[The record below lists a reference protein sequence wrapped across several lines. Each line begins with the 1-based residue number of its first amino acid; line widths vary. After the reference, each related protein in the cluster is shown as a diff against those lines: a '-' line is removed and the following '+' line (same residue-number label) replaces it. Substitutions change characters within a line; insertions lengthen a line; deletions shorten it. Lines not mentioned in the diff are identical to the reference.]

1 MTQEYNITETIDK
14 LRFFENSIKIMITE
28 GSEMQI
34 AITRGGEDK
43 HCHPD
48 IFTSFKAEDDMYKAF
63 LSYLKKEALLLKEQ
77 LKTELD
83 IESYIYTEER

>member
-14 LRFFENSIKIMITE
+14 LRFFENSIKIMTTE

-34 AITRGGEDK
+34 SIRKGGVDRS
-43 HCHPD
+43 CHPD
-48 IFTSFKAEDDMYKAF
+48 LFTSFKAEDDMYKAF

-77 LKTELD
+77 LKTKLD
-83 IESYIYTEER
+83 IESYIYTEEK

>member
-14 LRFFENSIKIMITE
+14 LRFFENSIKIMTTE

-34 AITRGGEDK
+34 SVSKGGE
-43 HCHPD
+43 HRNRLPD

-83 IESYIYTEER
+83 IESYIYTEDK

>member
-14 LRFFENSIKIMITE
+14 LRFFENSIKIMTTE
-28 GSEMQI
+28 GSTMQI
-34 AITRGGEDK
+34 SIKKGEGK
-43 HCHPD
+43 NNIAPD
-48 IFTSFKAEDDMYKAF
+48 VFTSFKAEDDMYKAF

-83 IESYIYTEER
+83 IESYIYTEEK

>member
-14 LRFFENSIKIMITE
+14 LRFFENSIKIMTTE
-28 GSEMQI
+28 GTTMQI
-34 AITRGGEDK
+34 SIRKGEGK
-43 HCHPD
+43 NNIAPD
-48 IFTSFKAEDDMYKAF
+48 VFTAFKAEDDMYKAF